1 MHSKFFQCCWVM
13 FKPVSA
19 ALVMTVSTSLF
30 VMALLLGVRTALAAP
45 ACVPR
50 LPAAAALTQ
59 LQGVMASGRIIAY
72 QPTSLQITDGR
83 ATQADMISVRRDL
96 EVLRPRF
103 DALIT
108 YGSLNGAE
116 RIADVAAQLGY
127 RAVIVGIWDINNAQ
141 EIANA
146 LAAARRQ
153 PQLVVAISLGNE
165 RLFAR
170 QASAEQLAGA
180 INRLR
185 QRAPQLLLTTTEPF
199 HLFLDGQA
207 APIIAASDFMLVNV
221 HPIFQDWFRAAPDAN
236 AADFVVSVAA
246 RLHDLGC
253 GPVLVKETGVPTA
266 PEASGYTVQRQA
278 SFYRA
283 LQQRFKPGKSSAFAY
298 FSAFDAPWRAHDESP
313 VAGSHPEE
321 AHFGLYDEQRRA
333 KPVVQQI
340 PLLK

>member
-1 MHSKFFQCCWVM
+1 ML
-13 FKPVSA
+13 KPVSA
-19 ALVMTVSTSLF
+19 AVFITMSAALLVMV
-30 VMALLLGVRTALAAP
+30 LLLGVRTAQAQP
-45 ACVPR
+45 ACVTRP
-50 LPAAAALTQ
+50 PAAAALTQ
-59 LQGVMASGRIIAY
+59 LQQVMASGRFIAY
-72 QPTSLQITDGR
+72 QPTSLQIINGR
-83 ATQADMISVRRDL
+83 ATQADMLSVRRDL

-146 LAAARRQ
+146 LAAAKRH
-153 PQLVVAISLGNE
+153 PQRVLAISLGNE

-170 QASAEQLAGA
+170 QASATQLAAA

-185 QRAPQLLLTTTEPF
+185 QQAPQLPLTTTEPF

-246 RLHDLGC
+246 KLRDIGC

-266 PEASGYTVQRQA
+266 PAASGYTVQRQA
-278 SFYRA
+278 GFYRA
-283 LQQRFKPGKSSAFAY
+283 LQQRFKPGRSSAFAY
-298 FSAFDAPWRAHDESP
+298 FSAFDAPWREHDESP
-313 VAGSHPEE
+313 VAGEHPEE

-333 KPVVQQI
+333 KPVVQHI
-340 PLLK
+340 PLLTQR